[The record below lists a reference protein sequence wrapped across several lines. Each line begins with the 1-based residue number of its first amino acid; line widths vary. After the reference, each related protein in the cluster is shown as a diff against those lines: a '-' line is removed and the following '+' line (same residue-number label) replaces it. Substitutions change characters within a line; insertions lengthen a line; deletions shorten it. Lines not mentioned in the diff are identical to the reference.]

1 MPTSGLDRA
10 RRQFVDDELLRV
22 PLLAEQVFEAAFEA
36 LRKGTGTAAPQERF
50 AGAELLRS
58 AEAHRPAMVTRFVAS
73 VSEQLRAELGID
85 LERAAPAPAVTAPQR
100 PTLSLLD
107 ETEVAADV
115 EISHAIEGIKSLAE
129 HELRELAT
137 FTAALAGDM
146 DMGRDHNP
154 FRAETYARAMWEAA
168 QTLRVPRIQQVR
180 MMRAASRPLAQLLR
194 QTYAGACA
202 RLEAAGVEPA
212 AHRTVILAPGAR
224 TTRPSD
230 SWLGQGPNL
239 VQMRDTMPAP
249 LHDPSFSASAETPL
263 DKVLNDADRMLR
275 GLPSDAPQTERTR
288 LISSQRS
295 RIVRHADK
303 VVDQQLIELLSRLFD
318 AIFADRRLA
327 RDVQFT
333 LTRVQAAVIRLA
345 LRDPGVLDDYAHPV
359 WRFMDHLAHQ
369 ASLQPQDS
377 TPRAE
382 GLRLAEGLIDT
393 LATDN
398 EPAAIRYAWARERL
412 VALDRSRLER
422 RQARVAPDI
431 AVLQALEDRLAGRT
445 EPLPTGT
452 GPLEESQ
459 LETVPAEL
467 MDDLAVPPSD
477 ASSTSQWLDS
487 LRPGDW
493 VRLFRDGHWLRA
505 QLLWQ
510 GRRRDVWL
518 FGEGSGDATC
528 ALRQAALARLYK
540 EGLASTVKPRSLV
553 RSAAVELMRA
563 AKARDTRQ

>member
-1 MPTSGLDRA
+1 MPDASSNRA
-10 RRQFVDDELLRV
+10 RQQFIDDELLRV

-36 LRKGTGTAAPQERF
+36 LRKGSGVAQPHERF

-58 AEAHRPAMVTRFVAS
+58 AEAHRPKMVSRFVAS
-73 VSEQLRAELGID
+73 VSEQLRAELG
-85 LERAAPAPAVTAPQR
+85 AATSPLAAQAPELRKRPA
-100 PTLSLLD
+100 LSLLD
-107 ETEVAADV
+107 EEEVAADV
-115 EISHAIEGIKSLAE
+115 EISHTIEAIKSTAE

-154 FRAETYARAMWEAA
+154 FRAETYARAIWDAA
-168 QTLRVPRIQQVR
+168 QSLPVARMQQVR

-194 QTYAGACA
+194 QSYAGACA

-212 AHRTVILAPGAR
+212 AHRTVILAAGAR
-224 TTRPSD
+224 TPRPGD

-239 VQMRDTMPAP
+239 AEMRATMPAP
-249 LHDPSFSASAETPL
+249 LDDPAFAASAEIPL
-263 DKVLNDADRMLR
+263 EHVLHDADRVLR
-275 GLPSDAPQTERTR
+275 GLRSDAPQTERAK
-288 LISSQRS
+288 LIHSQRS

-345 LRDPGVLDDYAHPV
+345 LRDPAVLDDYAHPV

-369 ASLQPQDS
+369 ASLQDEQSPL
-377 TPRAE
+377 RAD
-382 GLRLAEGLIDT
+382 GLRMAEGLIDT

-398 EPAAIRYAWARERL
+398 DPAAVRYTWARERL
-412 VALDRSRLER
+412 MALDRAHLER
-422 RQARVAPDI
+422 RQGRVAPDI
-431 AVLQALEDRLAGRT
+431 AVLQALEDRLAGRS

-459 LETVPAEL
+459 LDTVPAEL
-467 MDDLAVPPSD
+467 MDEIEAPPAD
-477 ASSTSQWLDS
+477 APATTQWLEG

-493 VRLFRDGHWLRA
+493 VRLFRGGHWLRA

-510 GRRRDVWL
+510 GKRRDVWL
-518 FGEGSGDATC
+518 FGEGGSDATC
-528 ALRQAALARLYK
+528 ALRQGALSRLYK
-540 EGLASTVKPRSLV
+540 EGLASTVRPRSLV
-553 RSAAVELMRA
+553 KSAAIELMRA
-563 AKARDTRQ
+563 VKARDTRQ